1 MAALQNI
8 RNKGG
13 ILVSII
19 IGIALI
25 AFIVDPSILGNPT
38 SYRNKVG
45 EVAGTSIGIQEYQQR
60 ITENEEMIKQMNG
73 VVGLTD
79 EQQYMIRENTWEQI
93 VAEII
98 LNEQYEELGI
108 GLSGDEL
115 YDVLLGNNMSP
126 AIAQLFADPT
136 TGQVDK
142 QRAVE
147 TIKYLINA
155 PPAPRK
161 KITG

>member
-25 AFIVDPSILGNPT
+25 AFIVDPSILGNPA

-79 EQQYMIRENTWEQI
+79 EEQ
-93 VAEII
+93 
-98 LNEQYEELGI
+98 
-108 GLSGDEL
+108 
-115 YDVLLGNNMSP
+115 
-126 AIAQLFADPT
+126 
-136 TGQVDK
+136 
-142 QRAVE
+142 
-147 TIKYLINA
+147 
-155 PPAPRK
+155 
-161 KITG
+161 